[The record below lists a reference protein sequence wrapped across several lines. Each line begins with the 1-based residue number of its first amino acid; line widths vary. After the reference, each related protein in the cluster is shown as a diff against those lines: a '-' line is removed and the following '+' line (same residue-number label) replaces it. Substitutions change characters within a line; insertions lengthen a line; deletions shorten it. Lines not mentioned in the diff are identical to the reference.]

1 MTGTLVEALLAVH
14 EILAKARVPHALC
27 GGLAANLYR
36 NEVRATS
43 DVDLAV
49 SVGAA
54 RLIDLVRMFSDAG
67 WRAEPY
73 WRKGEQL
80 RLSHPNLPRV
90 DCIIATT
97 DYEEA
102 ALERAVSIEVEG
114 RSLRVLTVEDLI
126 VFKLVAG
133 RARDY
138 EAVAAI
144 INARGETLDTEYV
157 TGWLEQFEFEERW
170 ERALEEARREAE

>member
-1 MTGTLVEALLAVH
+1 MTGTLTEALLAVH
-14 EILAKARVPHALC
+14 DILAKARVAHALC

-36 NEVRATS
+36 DEVRATS
-43 DVDLAV
+43 DVDIAV

-54 RLIDLVRMFSDAG
+54 RLVDLMKTFTEAG
-67 WRAEPY
+67 WRAEPH

-80 RLSHPNLPRV
+80 RLSHPDVPRV

-97 DYEEA
+97 DYERTAIARA
-102 ALERAVSIEVEG
+102 ASMEVGG
-114 RSLRVLTVEDLI
+114 RTLRVLTAEDLI

-144 INARGETLDTEYV
+144 INAHGEALDTEYV
-157 TGWLEQFEFEERW
+157 TGWLEQFELEERW
-170 ERALEEARREAE
+170 PRALEEAHREAE